1 MKLSSSPYLS
11 IAAAA
16 SFLSVTCA
24 TQADTVTFNIDSAQ
38 SSLTIS
44 GLAFGLPYTQQ
55 SAGSLVDAF
64 GGTLVAD
71 LTGGVL
77 TFSGGSSITAL
88 TNPSGPFNTAPNPIG
103 FEAGNFGVQAN
114 GFVTGYGVANIKG
127 AYKDIVLDLTSGTVQ
142 NGLAPSGQ
150 NVNPTAGTLDYGIV
164 LNANPFQANSSSIV
178 GKGGLNVATGIATFD
193 GTVLTLPVQFS
204 SPTYANRNETYTGVI
219 VADIVPAP
227 EPSTLAL
234 AGLGAAGFAGWSFR
248 RSRKG
253 C

>member
-1 MKLSSSPYLS
+1 MKFSSSHYLN
-11 IAAAA
+11 AAAVA
-16 SFLSVTCA
+16 SFLSIA
-24 TQADTVTFNIDSAQ
+24 LASRADTVSFAIDSAN

-44 GLAFGLPYTQQ
+44 GAAFGLAYTQQ
-55 SAGSLVDAF
+55 SAGSLVDSF
-64 GGTLVAD
+64 GGTLLAD

-77 TFSGGSSITAL
+77 TFSGGSSIIAL
-88 TNPSGPFNTAPNPIG
+88 TNSHGPFNTAPNPIG
-103 FEAGNFGVQAN
+103 SEAGNFGVQAN

-127 AYKDIVLDLTSGTVQ
+127 SYKDIVLDLTSGTVQ
-142 NGLAPSGQ
+142 NGLAPTGQ
-150 NVNPTAGTLDYGIV
+150 NINPTAGTLDYGIV
-164 LNANPFQANSSSIV
+164 LNATPFQASSSSIV